1 MVDRHAAL
9 QLSVHRPAVLPHPR
23 RPPRRPV
30 ARCRLSGDHHRFL
43 ELPGSRGRP
52 VDLADGRRVQLWQG
66 PARTDRPRQP
76 RLPVGVVP
84 GGQRAQ
90 HGCRGPPMITAQHV
104 VNIVLDEAAKLG
116 GADETMVL
124 VSDKVE
130 ATLRWAG
137 NSMTTNGVSVSRNI
151 TVISV
156 VRRGASAHIG
166 TVVSAEVDPRVI
178 PGLVAS
184 SQDAARSAPA
194 AVDAAPLLAD
204 SGVPADWDAPV
215 PGTGPLV
222 FADVAESLSR
232 GFGGTDRL
240 YGFAHHSVSTTFLAS
255 STGLRRRYTQPTGA
269 VEINAKRGDAS
280 AWAGIGTTDF
290 VDVPTD
296 SLLEQLSMRLG
307 WARRSVE
314 LPAGR
319 YETIMPPS
327 AVADMM
333 LYLAWS
339 MAGRGA
345 QEGRTALSAP
355 GGGTRVGERLTDLP
369 LTLFSDPMAPGLAC
383 TPFVAVS
390 SSSETV
396 SLFDN
401 GMEIG
406 QVDWIR
412 DGVINAL
419 AYPRA
424 TAAKFDAKVAVAAD
438 NLVMTGGS
446 AELPDMIAATER
458 GLLLTTL
465 WYIREVDP
473 TTMLLTGL
481 TRDGVYL
488 IEDGEVTAA
497 VNNFR
502 FNESPLDLLR
512 RVTEAGASEKTLPRE
527 CSDWATRAAMPSLRI
542 PDFYMSSV
550 SQAQ

>member
-1 MVDRHAAL
+1 
-9 QLSVHRPAVLPHPR
+9 
-23 RPPRRPV
+23 
-30 ARCRLSGDHHRFL
+30 
-43 ELPGSRGRP
+43 
-52 VDLADGRRVQLWQG
+52 
-66 PARTDRPRQP
+66 
-76 RLPVGVVP
+76 
-84 GGQRAQ
+84 
-90 HGCRGPPMITAQHV
+90 MITAQHV
-104 VNIVLDEAAKLG
+104 VNVVLDEAAKLG
-116 GADETMVL
+116 RADETMVL
-124 VSDKVE
+124 VTDKVE

-137 NSMTTNGVSVSRNI
+137 NSMTTNGVSVSRSM

-156 VRRGASAHIG
+156 VRQGTSAHVG

-178 PGLVAS
+178 SGLVAA
-184 SQDAARSAPA
+184 SQEAARTAPEA
-194 AVDAAPLLAD
+194 GDTAPVLAD
-204 SGVPADWDAPV
+204 TGVPADWNAPV
-215 PGTGPLV
+215 PGTGAEV
-222 FADVAESLSR
+222 FADIAASLSR
-232 GFGGTDRL
+232 GFRGTDRL

-255 STGLRRRYTQPTGA
+255 STGLRRRYTQPTGT

-280 AWAGIGTTDF
+280 AWAGIGTPDF

-296 SLLEQLSMRLG
+296 SLLEQLSTRLG
-307 WARRSVE
+307 WGQRSVE
-314 LPAGR
+314 LPGGR

-327 AVADMM
+327 TVADMM
-333 LYLAWS
+333 IYLVWS

-345 QEGRTALSAP
+345 QEGRTAFSAP
-355 GGGTRVGERLTDLP
+355 GGGTRVGERLTELP

-390 SSSETV
+390 NSSETV
-396 SLFDN
+396 SVFDN

-446 AELPDMIAATER
+446 ADLADMIAATER

-473 TTMLLTGL
+473 TTLLLTGL

-488 IEDGEVTAA
+488 IEDGEVNAA

-512 RVTEAGASEKTLPRE
+512 RATQAGASEKTLPRE
-527 CSDWATRAAMPSLRI
+527 WGDWATRAAMPSLRI

-550 SQAQ
+550 SQAL